1 MIERQ
6 REEFDRLWPLL
17 EEAVHRYGET
27 HDKEHVWA
35 RIEAGYAHFWALPN
49 SALVTEI
56 QTYETG
62 LREIR
67 GWLAAGDIHE
77 IKAFIPHLE
86 AWGRMAGCKRAAIT
100 GRRGWLRAF
109 DDYRDVA
116 TIMVKEL

>member
-1 MIERQ
+1 MEAQ
-6 REEFDRLWPLL
+6 RAEFDRLWPLL
-17 EEAVHRYGET
+17 QEAVHRYGET

-35 RIEAGYAHFWALPN
+35 RIETGYAQFWALSN

-67 GWLAAGDIHE
+67 GWLAAGDIEE
-77 IKAFIPHLE
+77 IKAFIPKLE
-86 AWGRMAGCKRAAIT
+86 DFGRIAGCKRATIT

-109 DDYRDVA
+109 DDYREVA